1 MMSILK
7 DMKETYGSK
16 PANIGIFPLT
26 EMMHAM
32 YEQAEAIRQER
43 PVTTEDMTDIV
54 VNYVVQTGLNE
65 KTQELLKT
73 LCLQMF
79 KGTE

>member
-7 DMKETYGSK
+7 DMKETYDSK
-16 PANIGIFPLT
+16 PADIDTSQLSERMN
-26 EMMHAM
+26 AM
-32 YEQAEAIRQER
+32 YEQADAIHQECF
-43 PVTTEDMTDIV
+43 VTAEDMADIV
-54 VNYVVQTGLNE
+54 VNYVAQTGFNE

-79 KGTE
+79 KGVK